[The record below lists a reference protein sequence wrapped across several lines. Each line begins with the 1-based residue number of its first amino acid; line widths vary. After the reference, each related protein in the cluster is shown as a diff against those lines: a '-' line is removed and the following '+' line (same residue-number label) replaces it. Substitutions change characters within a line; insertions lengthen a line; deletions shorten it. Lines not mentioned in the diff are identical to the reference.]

1 MMVFYFTG
9 VEPWSFYFINGF
21 LNLNVVF
28 ILALLAFPL
37 IESEVT
43 NSRHLCTSFCLDVNI
58 SGFFITPTPP
68 NPLIIFKHKALWN
81 LKCQPVVCC

>member
-9 VEPWSFYFINGF
+9 VEPWSFYFVNGF

-58 SGFFITPTPP
+58 SGFFITPPP
-68 NPLIIFKHKALWN
+68 LNLLIIFKHKAAQSTLEA
-81 LKCQPVVCC
+81 